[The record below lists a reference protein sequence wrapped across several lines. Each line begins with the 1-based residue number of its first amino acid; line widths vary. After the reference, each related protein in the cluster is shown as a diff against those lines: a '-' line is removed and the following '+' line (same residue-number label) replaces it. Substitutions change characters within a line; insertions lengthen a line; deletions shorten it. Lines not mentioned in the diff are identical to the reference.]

1 MPDHEAFLETKKL
14 MHRLWPKWKADDEL
28 ASLLNSRWLHLD
40 QDKLR
45 ECIRSHRFDRNTI
58 PDVTAIHKAYCRIT
72 GADTGSDVS
81 QREIARTRRQA
92 EETKGPTEAEIE
104 AWDYWADA
112 IISSATNS
120 ELKEIRE
127 RFNLE
132 PTHRRYLACML
143 DYIRRHPLPR

>member
-1 MPDHEAFLETKKL
+1 MNPINFNDNMALIAE
-14 MHRLWPKWKADDEL
+14 LWPKYRMEP
-28 ASLLNSRWLHLD
+28 SLRSIIVEKWGGLH

-45 ECIRSHRFDRNTI
+45 ECIRQHRLERDTK
-58 PDVTAIHKAYCRIT
+58 PDVAAIHKAYCRIT
-72 GADTGSDVS
+72 GVDTGSDVS

-127 RFNLE
+127 RFSLE

-143 DYIRRHPLPR
+143 DYIRKHPLPR

>member
-1 MPDHEAFLETKKL
+1 MNTHTFNDNMALIEE
-14 MHRLWPKWKADDEL
+14 LWPKYRMEP
-28 ASLLNSRWLHLD
+28 SLRSIIVEKWGSLH

-45 ECIRSHRFDRNTI
+45 ECIRQHRLERDTK
-58 PDVTAIHKAYCRIT
+58 PDVAAIHKAYCRIT
-72 GADTGSDVS
+72 GVDTGSDVS

-92 EETKGPTEAEIE
+92 EETKGPTEAEIQ
-104 AWDYWADA
+104 AWDYWAEA

-143 DYIRRHPLPR
+143 DYIRKHPLP

>member
-1 MPDHEAFLETKKL
+1 MNTHTFNDNMALIEE
-14 MHRLWPKWKADDEL
+14 LWPKYRMEP
-28 ASLLNSRWLHLD
+28 SLRSIIVERWGSLH

-45 ECIRSHRFDRNTI
+45 ECIRQHRLERDTK
-58 PDVTAIHKAYCRIT
+58 PDVAAIHKAYCRIT
-72 GADTGSDVS
+72 GVDTGSDVS

-92 EETKGPTEAEIE
+92 EETKGPTEAEIQ
-104 AWDYWADA
+104 AWDYWAEA

-143 DYIRRHPLPR
+143 DYVRKHPLT

>member
-1 MPDHEAFLETKKL
+1 MNPINFTDNMALIEE
-14 MHRLWPKWKADDEL
+14 LWPKYRMEP
-28 ASLLNSRWLHLD
+28 SLRSIIVEKWGSLH

-45 ECIRSHRFDRNTI
+45 ECIRQHRLERDTK
-58 PDVTAIHKAYCRIT
+58 PDVAAIHKAYCRIT

-104 AWDYWADA
+104 AWDYWAEA

-132 PTHRRYLACML
+132 PTHRRYLACMV

>member
-1 MPDHEAFLETKKL
+1 MNPINFTDNMALIEE
-14 MHRLWPKWKADDEL
+14 LWPKYRMEP
-28 ASLLNSRWLHLD
+28 SLRSIIVEKWGGLH

-45 ECIRSHRFDRNTI
+45 ECIRQHRLERDTK
-58 PDVTAIHKAYCRIT
+58 PDVAAIHKAYCRIT
-72 GADTGSDVS
+72 GVDTGSDVS

-104 AWDYWADA
+104 AWDYWAEA

-132 PTHRRYLACML
+132 PTHRRYLACMV
-143 DYIRRHPLPR
+143 DYIRKHPLPR

>member
-1 MPDHEAFLETKKL
+1 MNTHTFNDNMALIEE
-14 MHRLWPKWKADDEL
+14 LWPKYRMEP
-28 ASLLNSRWLHLD
+28 SLRSIIVERWGSLH

-45 ECIRSHRFDRNTI
+45 ECIRQHRLERDTK
-58 PDVTAIHKAYCRIT
+58 PDVAAIHKAYCRIT
-72 GADTGSDVS
+72 GVDTGSDVS

-92 EETKGPTEAEIE
+92 EETKGPTEAEIQ
-104 AWDYWADA
+104 AWDYWAEA

-143 DYIRRHPLPR
+143 DYIRKHPLP